1 MKRNKIKAL
10 FWGCLFFK
18 THLFNLVPFRSKSLW
33 GSLSLSLCLSLV
45 KRKTWCK
52 VEGWRYCWANSG
64 GGRGPITRL
73 TSRYQLPGR
82 GKPQTAKM
90 ESQRQRQKG
99 IKYLAE
105 QFKKFTEWDV
115 FRSINTYKSIY
126 RMGSSSSKFKKYL
139 QHGDEFAA
147 MQVTPHFMQATSVFT
162 WRPFLYM

>member
-1 MKRNKIKAL
+1 MVSRY
-10 FWGCLFFK
+10 CL
-18 THLFNLVPFRSKSLW
+18 
-33 GSLSLSLCLSLV
+33 SLSLSLSLSLV

-73 TSRYQLPGR
+73 TSRYQLPGWR
-82 GKPQTAKM
+82 KPQTAKM

-147 MQVTPHFMQATSVFT
+147 MQVTPHFIQATSVFT
-162 WRPFLYM
+162 